1 MMFHE
6 LRDLFLSNLRARV
19 RNGEITERR
28 LARLVGMSQPHIHNI
43 LKGVRVLTPD
53 VGDRILAELNISIF
67 DLVDSYWKRPDKDS
81 GLTGLS
87 RLSLIR
93 VLDGRLG
100 PGHPWPVNAGGM
112 ERFRVNLAQ
121 LAKMTAPVVVRLG
134 ADPAMAPLF
143 GSDDCAVLDQGVV
156 ARTGLEPDALYAI
169 KWGTNGMLR
178 KLKVDGPFLWV
189 ISTEHQKN
197 PERWVAISVSG
208 IDLMQIVRARA
219 TLLTPELDWP
229 R

>member
-28 LARLVGMSQPHIHNI
+28 LARLVGVSQPHIHNI
-43 LKGVRVLTPD
+43 LKGMRVLTPD
-53 VGDRILAELNISIF
+53 VGDRILAELNMSIF
-67 DLVDSYWKRPDKDS
+67 DLVDSYWKTPEKDA
-81 GLTGLS
+81 GHPGFS

-93 VLDGRLG
+93 VLDGRLS
-100 PGHPWPVNAGGM
+100 PGHPWPTKAGGM

-143 GSDDCAVLDQGVV
+143 GSDDCAILDQGVV
-156 ARTGLEPDALYAI
+156 ARTAIEPEALYAI
-169 KWGTNGMLR
+169 KWGRNGMLR
-178 KLKVDGPFLWV
+178 KLKVDGQSLWL
-189 ISTEHQKN
+189 ISTEDQN
-197 PERWVAISVSG
+197 NAERWVAVSLAG
-208 IDLMQIVRARA
+208 VDLMQIVRARA
-219 TLLTPELDWP
+219 SLLTPELDWP

>member
-28 LARLVGMSQPHIHNI
+28 LARLVGVSQPHIHNI
-43 LKGVRVLTPD
+43 LKGMRVLTPD
-53 VGDRILAELNISIF
+53 IGDRILAELNMSIF
-67 DLVDSYWKRPDKDS
+67 DLLDSYWKTPEKDAGHS
-81 GLTGLS
+81 ALS

-100 PGHPWPVNAGGM
+100 PAHPWPAKVGGM
-112 ERFRVNLAQ
+112 ERMRVNLAQ

-143 GSDDCAVLDQGVV
+143 GSDDCAILDQGVMV
-156 ARTGLEPDALYAI
+156 RTGIEPDGLYAI
-169 KWGTNGMLR
+169 KWGRNGMLR
-178 KLKVDGPFLWV
+178 KLKVEAQSLWL
-189 ISTEHQKN
+189 ISMQDQDN
-197 PERWVAISVSG
+197 PERWVAVSLAAVEL
-208 IDLMQIVRARA
+208 IQIVRARA
-219 TLLTPELDWP
+219 SLLTPELDWP